1 MATLFDPIVL
11 GDLELA
17 QPHRHGAADPLPRR

>member
-11 GDLELA
+11 GDLGAA